1 MENATPLIYKKIIEV
16 MADINAISKGRVNK
30 DQHFQFR
37 GIDDVMNELHSSLAK
52 CGVFVLPNVL
62 AETRTEGKTRNGGV
76 LYYTRLKIN
85 FGFYAEDGSHVDAV
99 VIGEAMDT
107 ADKASNKALSIGLKY
122 AMLQVFCIP
131 TEDEKD
137 PDADSPQPAAGTMQ
151 QKPQQAKKPAAKFD
165 FEPKGGETT
174 PAEKKE
180 IGGLLASKYS
190 NGAPVFSKDEA
201 KKYSAMRKD
210 KTAREVIDAIKAEL
224 NARLNPTQTMQTA
237 GDMMRAQQ
245 EQQPQPAVETVKNV
259 MGGEIVQPEAQ
270 QPTFD
275 DMEPTDGNVGDIF

>member
-1 MENATPLIYKKIIEV
+1 MAENTALIYKKIIEV
-16 MADINAISKGRVNK
+16 MADINAIGK
-30 DQHFQFR
+30 DRRNQQQGFQFR

-52 CGVFVLPNVL
+52 CGVFVLPKVL
-62 AETRTEGKTRNGGV
+62 EETRTTGKTSRGGDMF
-76 LYYTRLKIN
+76 YTRLKIN

-107 ADKASNKALSIGLKY
+107 GDKASNKALSIGLKY

-137 PDADSPQPAAGTMQ
+137 PDAVSPQPASGTMQ
-151 QKPQQAKKPAAKFD
+151 QQTQQKKPAAKFD

-180 IGGLLASKYS
+180 IGGLLASKYT

-201 KKYSAMRKD
+201 KKYSDMRKD
-210 KTAREVIDAIKAEL
+210 YTAREVIEIIKRDL
-224 NARLNPTQTMQTA
+224 NARLNPTSTMKTA
-237 GDMMRAQQ
+237 GDVMREQAQQ
-245 EQQPQPAVETVKNV
+245 AQQLPPQVEAVKEAFNGEVVASPQQPGFDEMQPVV
-259 MGGEIVQPEAQ
+259 
-270 QPTFD
+270 
-275 DMEPTDGNVGDIF
+275 EPTGDIF

>member
-1 MENATPLIYKKIIEV
+1 MENTPLIFKKIIEV
-16 MADINAISKGRVNK
+16 MADINAIGK
-30 DQHFQFR
+30 DRRNQQQGFQFR

-52 CGVFVLPNVL
+52 CGVFVLPKVL
-62 AETRTEGKTRNGGV
+62 EETRTTGKTSRGGDMF
-76 LYYTRLKIN
+76 YTRLKIN

-107 ADKASNKALSIGLKY
+107 GDKASNKALSIGLKY

-137 PDADSPQPAAGTMQ
+137 PDAVSPQPAAGTMQ
-151 QKPQQAKKPAAKFD
+151 QPQQKKQPAKFD

-180 IGGLLASKYS
+180 IGGLLASKYT

-210 KTAREVIDAIKAEL
+210 YTAREVIDAIKKEL
-224 NARLNPTQTMQTA
+224 QTRLNPTQTMQTA
-237 GDMMRAQQ
+237 GDMMRAQAQ
-245 EQQPQPAVETVKNV
+245 QLPPQVEAVKNAFDGEVVTPPQQPGFDE
-259 MGGEIVQPEAQ
+259 M
-270 QPTFD
+270 QPT
-275 DMEPTDGNVGDIF
+275 GQSDIF

>member
-1 MENATPLIYKKIIEV
+1 MAENTPLIYKKIIEV
-16 MADINAISKGRVNK
+16 MADINAIGK
-30 DQHFQFR
+30 DRRNQQQGFQFR

-52 CGVFVLPNVL
+52 CGVFVLPKVL
-62 AETRTEGKTRNGGV
+62 EETRTTGKTSRGGDMF
-76 LYYTRLKIN
+76 YTRLKIN

-107 ADKASNKALSIGLKY
+107 GDKASNKALSIGLKY

-137 PDADSPQPAAGTMQ
+137 PDAVSPQPAAGTMQ
-151 QKPQQAKKPAAKFD
+151 QPQQKKPAAKFD

-180 IGGLLASKYS
+180 IGGLLASKYT

-201 KKYSAMRKD
+201 KKYSDMRKD
-210 KTAREVIDAIKAEL
+210 YTAREVIEIIKRDL
-224 NARLNPTQTMQTA
+224 NARLNPTSTMKTA
-237 GDMMRAQQ
+237 GDVMREQAQQ
-245 EQQPQPAVETVKNV
+245 LPPQVEAVKEAFNGEVVASPQQPGFDEMQPVV
-259 MGGEIVQPEAQ
+259 
-270 QPTFD
+270 
-275 DMEPTDGNVGDIF
+275 EPTGDIF

>member
-1 MENATPLIYKKIIEV
+1 MDTPLIYKKIIEV
-16 MADINAISKGRVNK
+16 MADINAIGK
-30 DQHFQFR
+30 DRRNQQQGFQFR

-52 CGVFVLPNVL
+52 CGVFVLPKVL
-62 AETRTEGKTRNGGV
+62 EETRTTGKTSRGGDMF
-76 LYYTRLKIN
+76 YTRLKIN

-107 ADKASNKALSIGLKY
+107 GDKASNKALSIGLKY

-137 PDADSPQPAAGTMQ
+137 PDAVSPQPAAGTIQQPQ
-151 QKPQQAKKPAAKFD
+151 QKKTAAKFD

-180 IGGLLASKYS
+180 IGGLLASKYT

-210 KTAREVIDAIKAEL
+210 YTAREVIDAIKKEL
-224 NARLNPTQTMQTA
+224 QTRLNPTQTMQTA

-245 EQQPQPAVETVKNV
+245 APQQQLPPQVEAVKNAFDGEVVTSPQPSFDEMQPV
-259 MGGEIVQPEAQ
+259 GEP
-270 QPTFD
+270 
-275 DMEPTDGNVGDIF
+275 VGDIF